1 MGEGMPKMN
10 SDEKYPANEALADF
24 VDKEQRHKEEKEL
37 DATEE
42 RERARSQSLETIESE
57 VRAPQMGERIY
68 VPPADSHLGGFSTI
82 SEVTRGISGGREVYK
97 VRVADIPR
105 TLYTWEAL
113 FANQAYLKENF
124 GHQRATITD
133 EYAP

>member
-1 MGEGMPKMN
+1 MN

-24 VDKEQRHKEEKEL
+24 VDKEQRRKEEKDL
-37 DATEE
+37 GAAEE
-42 RERARSQSLETIESE
+42 RDRARSQSLETIESE
-57 VRAPQMGERIY
+57 VREPRMGEEVY
-68 VPPADSHLGGFSTI
+68 VPPADNHTGGLSRVNKI
-82 SEVTRGISGGREVYK
+82 ERGISGGREVWK
-97 VRVADIPR
+97 VRVEGIPR
-105 TLYTWEAL
+105 TLYTWESL